1 MHALLRG
8 LDRVDGWISRFEAWC
23 LSASILLMAL
33 NTVVNVFGRYLFS
46 QSLYFS
52 EELNQI
58 LMVIVTFM
66 GLGYVTRKGRHIR
79 MSAFYDLLNDRRK
92 KALMLVI
99 TFSTALTLF
108 LLSYYACL
116 YVAKVAQRGMITA
129 ALQIPVYWTLLV
141 VPLGLFIGGLQY
153 GLAFIKNLQSRD
165 IFLSFSALDVYDET
179 SAAGEVS
186 P

>member
-1 MHALLRG
+1 MTTPLLHYLNHA
-8 LDRVDGWISRFEAWC
+8 DRWLGRLEAFC
-23 LSASILLMAL
+23 LKSGILLMAL
-33 NTVVNVFGRYLFS
+33 NTITNVFGRYVFS

-79 MSAFYDLLNDRRK
+79 MSAIYDVMGDRHK
-92 KALMLVI
+92 KWVMLAI
-99 TFSTALTLF
+99 TLSTALTLF
-108 LLSYYACL
+108 LLSYYAGA
-116 YVAKVAQRGMITA
+116 YVAKLARRGMVTA

-141 VPLGLFIGGLQY
+141 VPLGFFIGGLQY
-153 GLAFIKNLQSRD
+153 SLAFIKNLQSRD
-165 IFLSFSALDVYDET
+165 IFLSYNALDVYDESHQQPT
-179 SAAGEVS
+179 